1 MRNFLEVSSV
11 CGQAAK
17 KSGWPAVAATPNVAI
32 AVVKKLRRSDT
43 VISHLQGFS
52 AGISDLD
59 FSLVH
64 RNASPALD
72 TMNLPPARVAKS
84 NSRETGAS
92 STGRCNTIL
101 SVDPTIPPLG
111 NR

>member
-11 CGQAAK
+11 CGPAAK
-17 KSGWPAVAATPNVAI
+17 KSGWPAVVATPNVAI

-52 AGISDLD
+52 TGISDLD

-84 NSRETGAS
+84 NSRETGLI
-92 STGRCNTIL
+92 GMYG
-101 SVDPTIPPLG
+101 PPQSCKRKTKHG
-111 NR
+111 SWS

>member
-11 CGQAAK
+11 CGRAAK

-52 AGISDLD
+52 TGISDLD

-84 NSRETGAS
+84 NSRETD
-92 STGRCNTIL
+92 L
-101 SVDPTIPPLG
+101 SGLG
-111 NR
+111 PGNGTRQAG

>member
-11 CGQAAK
+11 CGRAAK
-17 KSGWPAVAATPNVAI
+17 KSGWPAVTATPNVAI

-52 AGISDLD
+52 TGISDLD

-72 TMNLPPARVAKS
+72 TMNLPPAQVAKS
-84 NSRETGAS
+84 NSRETLALY
-92 STGRCNTIL
+92 RMRVL
-101 SVDPTIPPLG
+101 AE
-111 NR
+111 